1 MKKNS
6 LLKVIAITLLV
17 FFVLTWIIPT
27 GYYNGS
33 VYTKDSISALGL
45 GDIFIYSFH
54 SVYLS
59 IAIIC
64 MVVVLLI
71 GGLYGVLNKTGAYQN
86 LVQGIVKKFNGKEKI
101 FLVISILL
109 FGVLSSLTSLIYPLF
124 ILVPLFMAI
133 ICLLG
138 FNKVTAFL
146 STFGAILV
154 GRIGTTYGFNLDGY
168 NYINNFFGLGVNSN
182 ILFRVIL
189 FILSIGVLISFVLI
203 TSNIEKKK
211 SKSKNEEILLYEEKS
226 SNKTSITP
234 LIVLGSIMMIVL
246 MVSMYNWEGA
256 FGIQLFNDIYSKVTE
271 FSVLGRNIFAELL
284 GSINPFGY
292 WTNYEL
298 CLILILNII
307 IIGKVYGLKF
317 KEIFEGFIDGAKK
330 IAGVALIG
338 FLATLLSSVVFAQ
351 LYNLGSY
358 TIFPTISDKIFAVFG
373 NNAFSLSVVSGIATL
388 FFGDLP
394 YVFNSMYTFIPSIM
408 TNLEDAVFI
417 VQAVFGLIS
426 MILPT
431 SVLLLMGLK
440 YSDISFGEWFKKA
453 WKLLLGLLLSLII
466 SILLVIF
473 I

>member
-1 MKKNS
+1 MKKNN

-33 VYTKDSISALGL
+33 EYVKESISALGL
-45 GDIFIYSFH
+45 GDVFIYSFH

-71 GGLYGVLNKTGAYQN
+71 GGLYGVLNRTGAYQS
-86 LVQGIVKKFNGKEKI
+86 LVQSIVKKFNGKEKV
-101 FLVISILL
+101 FLIISILL
-109 FGVLSSLTSLIYPLF
+109 FGILSSLTSLIYPLF
-124 ILVPLFMAI
+124 ILVPLFIAV

-138 FNKVTAFL
+138 FNKMTAFL

-189 FILSIGVLISFVLI
+189 FILSIGVLIAFVLL

-226 SNKTSITP
+226 SKQSTTP

-246 MVSMYNWEGA
+246 FVSMYNWDGA
-256 FGIQLFNDIYSKVTE
+256 FGIQLFNDIHSKITE

-307 IIGKVYGLKF
+307 VIGKVYGLKF
-317 KEIFEGFIDGAKK
+317 KEIFEGFIDGVKK
-330 IAGVALIG
+330 IAGVAIIG
-338 FLATLLSSVVFAQ
+338 FLATLLSSVIFAQ

-358 TIFPTISDKIFAVFG
+358 TIFPTISDKIFTVFG
-373 NNAFSLSVVSGIATL
+373 NNAFSLSIVSGIATL

-394 YVFNSMYTFIPSIM
+394 YVFNSMYTVVPSVL

-426 MILPT
+426 MVLPT
-431 SVLLLMGLK
+431 SVVLLIGLK

-453 WKLLLGLLLSLII
+453 WKLLLGLLLGLII